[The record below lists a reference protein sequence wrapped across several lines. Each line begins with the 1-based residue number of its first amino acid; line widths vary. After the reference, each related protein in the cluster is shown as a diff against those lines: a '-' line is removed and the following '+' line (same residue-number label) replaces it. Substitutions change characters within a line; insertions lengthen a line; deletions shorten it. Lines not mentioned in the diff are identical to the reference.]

1 MENLR
6 NFRRRKGL
14 SQDAMARAIGI
25 TLSMY
30 EKVETGRA
38 NASSAF
44 MKRLK
49 NAFPEASID
58 AIFFASENSN
68 NNAV

>member
-58 AIFFASENSN
+58 AIFFARENSN